1 MKIALALAL
10 MSSAVHAQTAV
21 RPAGPALEASFAAPT
36 PVSLA
41 PGAITLSAASAP
53 TLAPALAASAPA
65 PAAVPTLAPARAL
78 AAAPIPAPS
87 SDDRPKPGTPR
98 AADALAKSGAEFA
111 RLVSELTG
119 GDKSKSESAALAL
132 MKLKDDHLN
141 AAPEAKKTRILDL
154 KPMQIPAGMLE
165 VQEKARAL
173 RDMKSKETEAWL
185 KDGSVPVIEDY
196 KGRKRP
202 VDHHHE
208 ARAAWEADL
217 DEVYTHRYFDDEM
230 HGRLKALPRDQF
242 YAVTRAM
249 GLFYDRDQFGV
260 GPHDPN
266 HLPED
271 VRSLADDPYRSVAWQ
286 VRKRGGYD
294 KSSIPFAEFKWAQY
308 FRERVQTY
316 PTRADFEKSVLE
328 AMKIVHDPAAKGL
341 PGYKP
346 R

>member
-1 MKIALALAL
+1 MIMRIALALTL
-10 MSSAVHAQTAV
+10 LSSAVHAQTAV
-21 RPAGPALEASFAAPT
+21 RPAGPALEASFTAPM
-36 PVSLA
+36 PVSFA
-41 PGAITLSAASAP
+41 PGAIAFSFAPALS
-53 TLAPALAASAPA
+53 LAPALAASLSAPI
-65 PAAVPTLAPARAL
+65 AVPTLAPARAL
-78 AAAPIPAPS
+78 ATS
-87 SDDRPKPGTPR
+87 SDDRPKPGTLR
-98 AADALAKSGAEFA
+98 AADALAKSASEFA

-119 GDKSKSESAALAL
+119 GDQAKSESAALAL

-141 AAPEAKKTRILDL
+141 ASPDLKKTRILDL

-165 VQEKARAL
+165 VQDKARAL
-173 RDMKSKETEAWL
+173 RDMKSKESDAWL
-185 KDGSVPVIEDY
+185 REGSVPIVEDY

-217 DEVYTHRYFDDEM
+217 DEAYTHRYFDDEM
-230 HGRLKALPRDQF
+230 HDRIKALPRDQF

-271 VRSLADDPYRSVAWQ
+271 VRGLADDPYRSIAWQ

-294 KSSIPFAEFKWAQY
+294 KTSIPFAEFKWAQY
-308 FRERVQTY
+308 FRERVSTY
-316 PTRADFEKSVLE
+316 PTRADFEQSVLE
-328 AMKIVHDPAAKGL
+328 AMKIVHDAAAKGL
-341 PGYKP
+341 PGYKAK
-346 R
+346 